1 MALPLV
7 VPSFV
12 YALVAG
18 TALGPRGLLQQALE
32 ALFGVPELPSIY
44 GFPGAL
50 LALAL
55 LTYPYVLLPTVAAAY
70 RRLDP
75 CARGGRAAV
84 SAAAPGEHSP
94 P

>member
-18 TALGPRGLLQQALE
+18 TALGPRGLVQQALE
-32 ALFGVPELPSIY
+32 ALFGVSELPSIY

-55 LTYPYVLLPTVAAAY
+55 LTYPYVLLPTDCGTCGALIPRS
-70 RRLDP
+70 RRS
-75 CARGGRAAV
+75 AAV
-84 SAAAPGEHSP
+84 SAVALGEHSP